1 MNLRAFVAVLSLCVF
16 ALAPGLLSGARPAA
30 PQDVATLVAEIKKT
44 RDDAD
49 PQLVQQLGNLRTRD
63 AMSALIELYDS
74 VFGSI
79 YMRREVV
86 KALGNFDGVADAE
99 QPALQKL
106 TDVATGAQE
115 FELRTMAI
123 ETIGTCRNL
132 GKHFL
137 KLIVESNA
145 DDDIRERA
153 MQMVVGMAGAEDQ
166 EFFER
171 QFKSD
176 AAKDKEKDK
185 DKKAPKKDKTAE
197 PEKRIVSLRSIR
209 ELAFAQVARGMA
221 LEKLYEFAR
230 EKDPND
236 VEGWSVRRLALLEI
250 ESRKDKGLY
259 DLAKTI
265 YADNTERGVTRGE
278 AARILAEADGAKI
291 AAKLL
296 EDGRGNPD
304 VTPAAM
310 SRAIADALARMRD
323 EATDKKLVGMVG
335 KGKLHEQRFAL
346 RALRG
351 YRDPKLVERLIKY
364 VEGATKKGPPEK
376 NNLEYNEQRDLVLDT
391 LEVLGE
397 SKDKTAQAALLAMID
412 VAQDP
417 KKSVDALIM
426 AGVIQALGQLT
437 DMGADWRT
445 RLEALA
451 ADKRSEIR
459 NGALLALGKSGD
471 KKYVALLASA
481 LNHADWSTRYAALDG
496 LEASR
501 TPEAV
506 GALVARLDQE
516 TGLMLARFT
525 DALFRLSG
533 KPFRNSVPA
542 WKNWW
547 EKEGKGFQPISA
559 ADLSKLQA
567 EEEVRRLKQITK
579 TPTFFGVRILSHRVI
594 FILDVSGSMSET
606 LRSEYVG
613 KTGKPRIDVAKQEL
627 ATCIDSLEPQS
638 LFNIIVFSSDVSHW
652 LDGGVASFSKTT
664 KDEAKKFVGA
674 LGAGGATNLY
684 DSLKQAFADPDVD
697 TIFVLSDGEPT
708 AGEITDPNLIRD
720 RVHQWNKTRRI
731 VIHTI
736 AVGGSFQVLEW
747 LAADSGGTH
756 KKIQ

>member
-1 MNLRAFVAVLSLCVF
+1 MKLRACVAVLSLCAF
-16 ALAPGLLSGARPAA
+16 AFVSGLLSAGRLPA
-30 PQDVATLVAEIKKT
+30 PQDAATLVAEIKKT

-49 PQLVQQLGNLRTRD
+49 PQLVQQLGNLRTRE

-115 FELRTMAI
+115 FELRSMAI

-153 MQMVVGMAGAEDQ
+153 MQMVVGMSGAEDQ

-185 DKKAPKKDKTAE
+185 KAPKKDKNAE

-221 LEKLYEFAR
+221 VEKLYEFAR

-259 DLAKTI
+259 ELAKTM

-278 AARILAEADGAKI
+278 AARILAEVDGAKI

-351 YRDPKLVERLIKY
+351 YRDPKLVERLVKY

-397 SKDKTAQAALLAMID
+397 SKDKNAQTALLAMID
-412 VAQDP
+412 AAQDP

-426 AGVIQALGQLT
+426 SGVIQALGQLT

-445 RLEALA
+445 RLETLA
-451 ADKRSEIR
+451 VDKRAEIR

-471 KKYVALLASA
+471 KKYVALLADA

-506 GALVARLDQE
+506 AALVARLDQE

-533 KPFRNSVPA
+533 KPFRNSIPA

-708 AGEITDPNLIRD
+708 AGEITDPTLIRD
-720 RVHQWNKTRRI
+720 RVQQWNKTRRI